1 MKKSVEITN
10 LPIISILNGSQL
22 GKVKDL
28 VIDPENGSVDFL
40 TVEQEDWQVSV
51 KAIPFKKV
59 IGIGEF
65 AVMVENE
72 SSVIDLNEI
81 PIANQLVN
89 KKIKIVDTRIISR
102 KGQLVGKATEYFVND
117 ESGDIVG
124 ISLHSNE
131 RDVILHADHVMT
143 YGKDIIIVDE
153 QAANFFVDS
162 PEQLFEEKP
171 LIIEKQEEPT
181 SVNAGS
187 DTELRALKQKQ
198 IELLTGKKVTENIFS
213 QAGDLIIEAGSILE
227 ASQIEAAQD
236 AGPTVFVK
244 LSMNIEE

>member
-102 KGQLVGKATEYFVND
+102 KGQLVGTATEYFVND
-117 ESGDIVG
+117 ETGDILG
-124 ISLHSNE
+124 IGLHSNE
-131 RDVILHADHVMT
+131 MDVILHADHVMT

-153 QAANFFVDS
+153 QATNFFVES
-162 PEQLFEEKP
+162 PEQLLAEKTVSIEMEENSGTQSSESD
-171 LIIEKQEEPT
+171 IELK
-181 SVNAGS
+181 
-187 DTELRALKQKQ
+187 ALKQKQ

-213 QAGDLIIEAGSILE
+213 QTGDLIIEAGTILG
-227 ASQIEAAQD
+227 AQQIEAAQE